1 VIASS
6 GASKIENGDVILI
19 HARSHVVEML
29 LRVAHDEG
37 KRFKVVIVDSRPL
50 LEGKHL
56 LRRLAQYGITCT
68 YVLMNALSYV
78 MKDISK
84 VVLGAAAMM
93 QNGSVLSR
101 AGTSMVAMMAQ
112 QYNKPVLVACETYKF
127 TERAL
132 LDSFCYNSL
141 GNPDD
146 LAHTGSNV
154 ETLKGW
160 REVPALKLLNLVC
173 AVSANEIVL

>member
-1 VIASS
+1 
-6 GASKIENGDVILI
+6 
-19 HARSHVVEML
+19 
-29 LRVAHDEG
+29 
-37 KRFKVVIVDSRPL
+37 
-50 LEGKHL
+50 
-56 LRRLAQYGITCT
+56 
-68 YVLMNALSYV
+68 
-78 MKDISK
+78 
-84 VVLGAAAMM
+84 MM

-160 REVPALKLLNLVC
+160 REVPALKLLNLHYDVTPREMVTVVVTERGFLP
-173 AVSANEIVL
+173 ASSVPVVIREYRNVEGMM

>member
-1 VIASS
+1 MQLCTHHRKLLMLKQRLVMGLVLVYCGYLSIVQSKSLATNFIDTFIKERIHLADIVIASS

-84 VVLGAAAMM
+84 VGFIV
-93 QNGSVLSR
+93 
-101 AGTSMVAMMAQ
+101 VAQWSCFSA
-112 QYNKPVLVACETYKF
+112 
-127 TERAL
+127 
-132 LDSFCYNSL
+132 SL
-141 GNPDD
+141 P
-146 LAHTGSNV
+146 AHF
-154 ETLKGW
+154 
-160 REVPALKLLNLVC
+160 KLLLVSC
-173 AVSANEIVL
+173 ILLFGIQ